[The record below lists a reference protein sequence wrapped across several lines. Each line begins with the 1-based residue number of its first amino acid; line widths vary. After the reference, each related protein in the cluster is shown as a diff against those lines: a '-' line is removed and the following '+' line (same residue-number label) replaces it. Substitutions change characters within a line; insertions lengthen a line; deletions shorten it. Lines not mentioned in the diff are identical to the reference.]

1 MTLKRVFAIL
11 FSAMMLTQPV
21 LTQAAITNVTDDS
34 GGGGTVDA
42 TSDVNRENWSTTDE
56 NRKNNSNSE
65 NSNHSS
71 SGSINNSNGS
81 DDTYKETPEQAKAG
95 ADKSALREKMS
106 QFMKRVN
113 QNKTF
118 TSSDSGYPGTLTFG
132 WKKLSRQD
140 INDTLSLYNKFL
152 NSSSKPGCSSY
163 VRHDKIDKVIKES
176 GSVKK
181 LKKTAEGKNT
191 LKKIT
196 NAINKKE
203 GLNNSEKTNLP
214 LNISDYCEGT
224 EVSNP
229 ILKKAKEIGDY
240 IVANRWRYSNARGA
254 KRWSRGFMDPYANCA
269 SYVSIVLQE
278 CGLIPKGKIFY
289 YSGSELR
296 GSALPL
302 DNSKFEIIQGMPSD
316 GLKPGDIC
324 LWSLSRNH
332 VGHTSIFEKKV
343 NGKYWWY
350 DAGKG
355 NTDTK
360 RENGVFIKTH
370 LQHNY
375 GNINQQLKCVIRAK
389 NMPTTSS
396 GKSIFGNYDYSA
408 RKDIVNGGIKDA
420 DNYSDLIKIF
430 QDYKSNAMEDYVKMI
445 AITDYHITTVDTQY
459 EESIN
464 YYPKDPNK
472 PSLKWTLTSKE
483 TGKVYTFETNGDSI
497 HLTGVPS
504 GKYTL
509 KAEQLKKVTHCTR
522 SYYEIREYMFDAAS
536 QVLLHFKAISTSGN
550 NDKYVDIDK
559 KEELVWE
566 ERTEDNF
573 EVHERG
579 NTSDSGTQRVK

>member
-181 LKKTAEGKNT
+181 LKKTAEGRNT

-203 GLNNSEKTNLP
+203 
-214 LNISDYCEGT
+214 
-224 EVSNP
+224 
-229 ILKKAKEIGDY
+229 
-240 IVANRWRYSNARGA
+240 
-254 KRWSRGFMDPYANCA
+254 
-269 SYVSIVLQE
+269 
-278 CGLIPKGKIFY
+278 
-289 YSGSELR
+289 
-296 GSALPL
+296 
-302 DNSKFEIIQGMPSD
+302 
-316 GLKPGDIC
+316 
-324 LWSLSRNH
+324 
-332 VGHTSIFEKKV
+332 
-343 NGKYWWY
+343 
-350 DAGKG
+350 
-355 NTDTK
+355 
-360 RENGVFIKTH
+360 
-370 LQHNY
+370 
-375 GNINQQLKCVIRAK
+375 
-389 NMPTTSS
+389 
-396 GKSIFGNYDYSA
+396 
-408 RKDIVNGGIKDA
+408 
-420 DNYSDLIKIF
+420 
-430 QDYKSNAMEDYVKMI
+430 
-445 AITDYHITTVDTQY
+445 
-459 EESIN
+459 
-464 YYPKDPNK
+464 
-472 PSLKWTLTSKE
+472 
-483 TGKVYTFETNGDSI
+483 
-497 HLTGVPS
+497 
-504 GKYTL
+504 
-509 KAEQLKKVTHCTR
+509 
-522 SYYEIREYMFDAAS
+522 
-536 QVLLHFKAISTSGN
+536 
-550 NDKYVDIDK
+550 
-559 KEELVWE
+559 
-566 ERTEDNF
+566 
-573 EVHERG
+573 
-579 NTSDSGTQRVK
+579 